1 MIFDVF
7 IQRLQIIYDLSRII
21 FACLILSSNKG
32 VTMTKPDQDRKR
44 LDVRRRRETANL
56 FSRVSATYAASRSQ
70 AQRLLKAGG
79 GLSIVEWRIL
89 WDVLEAGPITVRELA
104 DLQKSDHSLISR
116 ILPKMVKSGLIT
128 LTRDT
133 KDGRQTL
140 VDLTQQGIAA
150 YEKAAPVMAKRR
162 AALLKHF
169 SKEEID
175 QWVAYLDRFD
185 HFCRLSVDEILDTD

>member
-1 MIFDVF
+1 
-7 IQRLQIIYDLSRII
+7 
-21 FACLILSSNKG
+21 
-32 VTMTKPDQDRKR
+32 MTKPDPDRKR

-56 FSRVSATYAASRSQ
+56 FSRVSAAYAASRSQ

>member
-1 MIFDVF
+1 
-7 IQRLQIIYDLSRII
+7 
-21 FACLILSSNKG
+21 
-32 VTMTKPDQDRKR
+32 MTKPDQDRKR

>member
-1 MIFDVF
+1 
-7 IQRLQIIYDLSRII
+7 
-21 FACLILSSNKG
+21 
-32 VTMTKPDQDRKR
+32 MTKPDPDRKR

-140 VDLTQQGIAA
+140 VNLTQQGIAA

>member
-1 MIFDVF
+1 
-7 IQRLQIIYDLSRII
+7 
-21 FACLILSSNKG
+21 
-32 VTMTKPDQDRKR
+32 MTKPDPDRKR
-44 LDVRRRRETANL
+44 LEVRRRRETANL

>member
-1 MIFDVF
+1 MT
-7 IQRLQIIYDLSRII
+7 RLD
-21 FACLILSSNKG
+21 
-32 VTMTKPDQDRKR
+32 PDRKR

-175 QWVAYLDRFD
+175 QWVEYLDRFD
-185 HFCRLSVDEILDTD
+185 QFCRLSVDEILDTD

>member
-1 MIFDVF
+1 MT
-7 IQRLQIIYDLSRII
+7 RLD
-21 FACLILSSNKG
+21 
-32 VTMTKPDQDRKR
+32 PDRKR

-79 GLSIVEWRIL
+79 GLSILEWRIL

-175 QWVAYLDRFD
+175 QWVEYLDRFD
-185 HFCRLSVDEILDTD
+185 QFCRLSVDEILDTD

>member
-1 MIFDVF
+1 
-7 IQRLQIIYDLSRII
+7 
-21 FACLILSSNKG
+21 
-32 VTMTKPDQDRKR
+32 MTKLDPDRKR

-175 QWVAYLDRFD
+175 QWVEYLDRFD
-185 HFCRLSVDEILDTD
+185 QFCRLSVDEILDTD

>member
-1 MIFDVF
+1 
-7 IQRLQIIYDLSRII
+7 
-21 FACLILSSNKG
+21 
-32 VTMTKPDQDRKR
+32 MTKPDPDRKR
-44 LDVRRRRETANL
+44 LDVRRRSETANL

>member
-1 MIFDVF
+1 
-7 IQRLQIIYDLSRII
+7 
-21 FACLILSSNKG
+21 
-32 VTMTKPDQDRKR
+32 MTKPDPDRKR

-140 VDLTQQGIAA
+140 VDLTQQGIAS

-185 HFCRLSVDEILDTD
+185 HFCRLSVEEILDTD

>member
-1 MIFDVF
+1 
-7 IQRLQIIYDLSRII
+7 
-21 FACLILSSNKG
+21 
-32 VTMTKPDQDRKR
+32 MTKPDQDRKR

-140 VDLTQQGIAA
+140 VDLTQQGIAS

>member
-1 MIFDVF
+1 
-7 IQRLQIIYDLSRII
+7 
-21 FACLILSSNKG
+21 
-32 VTMTKPDQDRKR
+32 MTKPDQDRKR

-185 HFCRLSVDEILDTD
+185 HFCRLSVDQILDTD

>member
-1 MIFDVF
+1 
-7 IQRLQIIYDLSRII
+7 
-21 FACLILSSNKG
+21 
-32 VTMTKPDQDRKR
+32 MTKPDPDRKR

-150 YEKAAPVMAKRR
+150 YKKAAPVMAKRR

>member
-1 MIFDVF
+1 
-7 IQRLQIIYDLSRII
+7 
-21 FACLILSSNKG
+21 
-32 VTMTKPDQDRKR
+32 MTKPDQDRKR

-150 YEKAAPVMAKRR
+150 YKKAAPVMAKRR

>member
-1 MIFDVF
+1 
-7 IQRLQIIYDLSRII
+7 
-21 FACLILSSNKG
+21 
-32 VTMTKPDQDRKR
+32 MTKPDPDRKR

-133 KDGRQTL
+133 NDGRQTL

>member
-1 MIFDVF
+1 
-7 IQRLQIIYDLSRII
+7 
-21 FACLILSSNKG
+21 
-32 VTMTKPDQDRKR
+32 MTKPDQDRKR

-150 YEKAAPVMAKRR
+150 YQKAAPVMAKRR

>member
-1 MIFDVF
+1 
-7 IQRLQIIYDLSRII
+7 
-21 FACLILSSNKG
+21 
-32 VTMTKPDQDRKR
+32 MTKPDQDRKR
-44 LDVRRRRETANL
+44 LGVRRRRETANL

-89 WDVLEAGPITVRELA
+89 WDVIEAGPITVRELA

-128 LTRDT
+128 LTRNT

>member
-1 MIFDVF
+1 
-7 IQRLQIIYDLSRII
+7 
-21 FACLILSSNKG
+21 
-32 VTMTKPDQDRKR
+32 MTKPDQDRKR

-89 WDVLEAGPITVRELA
+89 WNVLEAGPITVRELA

>member
-1 MIFDVF
+1 
-7 IQRLQIIYDLSRII
+7 
-21 FACLILSSNKG
+21 
-32 VTMTKPDQDRKR
+32 MTKPDQDRKR

-175 QWVAYLDRFD
+175 QLVAYLDRFD

>member
-1 MIFDVF
+1 
-7 IQRLQIIYDLSRII
+7 
-21 FACLILSSNKG
+21 
-32 VTMTKPDQDRKR
+32 MTNPDPDRKR

-150 YEKAAPVMAKRR
+150 YKKAAPVMAKRR

>member
-1 MIFDVF
+1 
-7 IQRLQIIYDLSRII
+7 
-21 FACLILSSNKG
+21 
-32 VTMTKPDQDRKR
+32 MTKPDQDRKR

-140 VDLTQQGIAA
+140 VDLTQQGIAS

-175 QWVAYLDRFD
+175 QLVAYLDRFD

>member
-1 MIFDVF
+1 
-7 IQRLQIIYDLSRII
+7 
-21 FACLILSSNKG
+21 
-32 VTMTKPDQDRKR
+32 MTKPDPDRKR
-44 LDVRRRRETANL
+44 LDLRRRRETANL

>member
-1 MIFDVF
+1 
-7 IQRLQIIYDLSRII
+7 
-21 FACLILSSNKG
+21 
-32 VTMTKPDQDRKR
+32 MTKPDPDRKR
-44 LDVRRRRETANL
+44 LDVRRGRETANL

>member
-1 MIFDVF
+1 
-7 IQRLQIIYDLSRII
+7 
-21 FACLILSSNKG
+21 
-32 VTMTKPDQDRKR
+32 MTKPDPDRKR

-128 LTRDT
+128 LTRET

-140 VDLTQQGIAA
+140 VDLKQQGIAE

>member
-1 MIFDVF
+1 MT
-7 IQRLQIIYDLSRII
+7 RLD
-21 FACLILSSNKG
+21 
-32 VTMTKPDQDRKR
+32 PDRKR

-104 DLQKSDHSLISR
+104 DLQKSEHSLISR
-116 ILPKMVKSGLIT
+116 ILPKMVQSGLIN

-175 QWVAYLDRFD
+175 QWVEYLDRFD
-185 HFCRLSVDEILDTD
+185 QFCRLSVDEILDTD

>member
-1 MIFDVF
+1 
-7 IQRLQIIYDLSRII
+7 
-21 FACLILSSNKG
+21 
-32 VTMTKPDQDRKR
+32 MTKPDQDRKR
-44 LDVRRRRETANL
+44 LGVRRRRETANL

>member
-1 MIFDVF
+1 
-7 IQRLQIIYDLSRII
+7 
-21 FACLILSSNKG
+21 
-32 VTMTKPDQDRKR
+32 MTKPDQDRKR

-116 ILPKMVKSGLIT
+116 ILPKMVKSGLLT

-133 KDGRQTL
+133 IDGRQTL

>member
-1 MIFDVF
+1 MT
-7 IQRLQIIYDLSRII
+7 RLD
-21 FACLILSSNKG
+21 
-32 VTMTKPDQDRKR
+32 PDRKR

-140 VDLTQQGIAA
+140 VDLTQQGITADK
-150 YEKAAPVMAKRR
+150 KAAPVMAKRR

>member
-1 MIFDVF
+1 
-7 IQRLQIIYDLSRII
+7 
-21 FACLILSSNKG
+21 
-32 VTMTKPDQDRKR
+32 MTNPDPDRKR

>member
-1 MIFDVF
+1 
-7 IQRLQIIYDLSRII
+7 
-21 FACLILSSNKG
+21 
-32 VTMTKPDQDRKR
+32 MTKPDPDRKR

-185 HFCRLSVDEILDTD
+185 HFCRRSVDEILDTD

>member
-1 MIFDVF
+1 MT
-7 IQRLQIIYDLSRII
+7 RLD
-21 FACLILSSNKG
+21 
-32 VTMTKPDQDRKR
+32 PDRKR

-56 FSRVSATYAASRSQ
+56 FSRVSATYAASRAQ

-175 QWVAYLDRFD
+175 QWVEYLDRFD
-185 HFCRLSVDEILDTD
+185 QFCRLSVDEILDTD

>member
-1 MIFDVF
+1 
-7 IQRLQIIYDLSRII
+7 
-21 FACLILSSNKG
+21 
-32 VTMTKPDQDRKR
+32 MTKPDPDRKR

>member
-1 MIFDVF
+1 MT
-7 IQRLQIIYDLSRII
+7 RLD
-21 FACLILSSNKG
+21 
-32 VTMTKPDQDRKR
+32 PDRKR

-140 VDLTQQGIAA
+140 VDLTQQGIAE

-175 QWVAYLDRFD
+175 QWVEYLDRFD
-185 HFCRLSVDEILDTD
+185 QFCRLSVDEILDTD

>member
-1 MIFDVF
+1 MT
-7 IQRLQIIYDLSRII
+7 RLD
-21 FACLILSSNKG
+21 
-32 VTMTKPDQDRKR
+32 PDRKR

>member
-1 MIFDVF
+1 
-7 IQRLQIIYDLSRII
+7 
-21 FACLILSSNKG
+21 
-32 VTMTKPDQDRKR
+32 MTKPDQDRKR

-128 LTRDT
+128 ITRDT

>member
-1 MIFDVF
+1 
-7 IQRLQIIYDLSRII
+7 
-21 FACLILSSNKG
+21 
-32 VTMTKPDQDRKR
+32 MTKPDPDLKR

>member
-1 MIFDVF
+1 
-7 IQRLQIIYDLSRII
+7 
-21 FACLILSSNKG
+21 
-32 VTMTKPDQDRKR
+32 MTKPDPDRKR

-185 HFCRLSVDEILDTD
+185 HFCRLSLDEILDTD